1 MSRIATASE
10 PRPASEECPVSYV
23 TGESLAYVEAFFAWR
38 ALGGGDPLQWPA
50 KKADAFR
57 LLDVEL
63 KKVERSRNGERV

>member
-1 MSRIATASE
+1 M
-10 PRPASEECPVSYV
+10 SYV
-23 TGESLAYVEAFFAWR
+23 TGESMAYVEAFFTWR
-38 ALGGGDPLQWPA
+38 ALGGGDPTQWPA